1 MQYRDRDGVLRT
13 LALQLPT
20 PQVAEDWSRAL
31 QAVLTSLPGD
41 TAYRR
46 WALSCME
53 SAHGAMSLPRSRLG
67 VLLNRANVSFEN
79 EAFRIV
85 LADAQCIELPTW
97 TRAGNGQLHSLQV
110 IRTLLNLTVQQ
121 PQIEMLHRRYAG
133 DSNKMSESHWLEFM
147 HTEQAAS
154 KVDDTHDAEDELRAA
169 RAQFERA
176 CRRFDADAGDAGLG
190 RVPFALELLAPD
202 NDAVAASHN
211 MDMELVDGLQYT
223 DRPLAHYWTS
233 CSHNSYIVGDQLTGI
248 SSAEE
253 YRRQLLQGCR
263 CVEIDCWDGKKKP
276 KVTHGHTLCTIERVP
291 NVASAISDCAFVASE
306 LPVSLSL
313 EMHCSP
319 KQQKLIAAD
328 LIHFIGAS
336 LLTYDELCALGSAE
350 ALSPLA
356 LNGRVLAK
364 GKVKAAKEGKAKNH
378 RSTKKVKAD
387 ILSAIVGFSVATSRR
402 ETDKIDFEGE
412 SPAGPESRR
421 STRRLFGF
429 RGLRP
434 SFPRQTSSSDDR
446 QSDGDMPF
454 SLRSMRDSSDD
465 LTGQDTSAR
474 DSSAPTLIR
483 KDLLLEASPGERYA
497 HSRATQ
503 MRQRTDELYAG
514 ILTMRSRPFKEFW
527 SDMPRAWPL
536 TISSVQED
544 TLLRAMGLS
553 KHERNELEGLTH
565 KQSTTADA
573 AADPIL
579 SLAYCPPKETGKLQF
594 LTTTKL
600 LRSYPLGLRFSGANM
615 DPRPCWLAG
624 AHLVALNMTNVDVPN
639 QMHFALFNRTAGYVL
654 KPQEMLNA
662 PLGTGNLPALQK
674 PCWPPARKQLHRTT
688 LELLSLHNLPKFR
701 ERRPLLA
708 GRREVCHSHF
718 PMLSGTG
725 VIPDSLPPLSPSVR
739 VSLLPVG
746 GFCAVTSSISQ
757 LPAQQKDV
765 PTEYQ
770 TPRVRKNGLNAQ
782 FGQTVHC
789 LAAERHQTFLRIAV
803 TVDQRSKRDHEVAF
817 EICVLGNLRRGYRV
831 FRLRGAL
838 GTRIELSYLLVKVS
852 FGVEPNRW
860 KNARDLYEHELHNW
874 KDRCS
879 MLEAALGSK
888 REGGD
893 ELEQRG
899 GGSGRDVVQP

>member
-1 MQYRDRDGVLRT
+1 
-13 LALQLPT
+13 
-20 PQVAEDWSRAL
+20 
-31 QAVLTSLPGD
+31 
-41 TAYRR
+41 
-46 WALSCME
+46 
-53 SAHGAMSLPRSRLG
+53 
-67 VLLNRANVSFEN
+67 
-79 EAFRIV
+79 
-85 LADAQCIELPTW
+85 
-97 TRAGNGQLHSLQV
+97 
-110 IRTLLNLTVQQ
+110 
-121 PQIEMLHRRYAG
+121 
-133 DSNKMSESHWLEFM
+133 
-147 HTEQAAS
+147 
-154 KVDDTHDAEDELRAA
+154 
-169 RAQFERA
+169 
-176 CRRFDADAGDAGLG
+176 
-190 RVPFALELLAPD
+190 
-202 NDAVAASHN
+202 
-211 MDMELVDGLQYT
+211 
-223 DRPLAHYWTS
+223 
-233 CSHNSYIVGDQLTGI
+233 
-248 SSAEE
+248 
-253 YRRQLLQGCR
+253 
-263 CVEIDCWDGKKKP
+263 
-276 KVTHGHTLCTIERVP
+276 
-291 NVASAISDCAFVASE
+291 VASAISDCAFVASE
-306 LPVSLSL
+306 LPVWLTIKPERETPRLVSAAANFFLWTQVSLSL

-600 LRSYPLGLRFSGANM
+600 LRSCKELPYNITPSASSPLA
-615 DPRPCWLAG
+615 
-624 AHLVALNMTNVDVPN
+624 T
-639 QMHFALFNRTAGYVL
+639 
-654 KPQEMLNA
+654 
-662 PLGTGNLPALQK
+662 
-674 PCWPPARKQLHRTT
+674 
-688 LELLSLHNLPKFR
+688 
-701 ERRPLLA
+701 
-708 GRREVCHSHF
+708 
-718 PMLSGTG
+718 
-725 VIPDSLPPLSPSVR
+725 
-739 VSLLPVG
+739 
-746 GFCAVTSSISQ
+746 
-757 LPAQQKDV
+757 
-765 PTEYQ
+765 
-770 TPRVRKNGLNAQ
+770 
-782 FGQTVHC
+782 
-789 LAAERHQTFLRIAV
+789 
-803 TVDQRSKRDHEVAF
+803 QRSYVPISRSQILWGFASAAQIWIRDHAGWRGHIWLRK
-817 EICVLGNLRRGYRV
+817 ICRS
-831 FRLRGAL
+831 
-838 GTRIELSYLLVKVS
+838 T
-852 FGVEPNRW
+852 
-860 KNARDLYEHELHNW
+860 
-874 KDRCS
+874 
-879 MLEAALGSK
+879 
-888 REGGD
+888 
-893 ELEQRG
+893 
-899 GGSGRDVVQP
+899 